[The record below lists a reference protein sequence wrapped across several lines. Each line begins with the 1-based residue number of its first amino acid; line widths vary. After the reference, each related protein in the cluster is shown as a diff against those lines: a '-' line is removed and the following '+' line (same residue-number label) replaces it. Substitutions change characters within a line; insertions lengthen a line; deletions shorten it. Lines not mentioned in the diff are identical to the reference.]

1 MSKFPPEARVA
12 ELKTPECRLS
22 YGASLFKARSVNPGG
37 EEKYGCTLIFQ
48 KSDMAVL
55 VDAVRSVAAKAWPAN
70 GADRLKNG
78 LIKSPILMG
87 DGKEA
92 RSRESGEIHPG
103 LGADKVFIRPGANL
117 DRPPVVRSTAG
128 GPNIPATAAEV
139 YSGCYGFAVLSVY
152 PWRHPQSG
160 DGVSFGIMYFQK
172 TRDGDPLGGG
182 GPADPN
188 KWYVPDAD
196 GAANGEA
203 NPFA

>member
-1 MSKFPPEARVA
+1 MSKFPPEARIA

-22 YGASLFKARSVNPGG
+22 FANSLFKPRASTAGG
-37 EEKYGCTLIFQ
+37 EEKYGCTLIFP
-48 KSDMAVL
+48 KSAMDVF
-55 VDAVRSVAAKAWPAN
+55 VKAVREVASKAWPAN
-70 GADRLKNG
+70 GVDRLANG

-92 RSRESGEIHPG
+92 RNKVTGEIAQG
-103 LGADKVFIRPGANL
+103 LGADKFFIRPGANL

-139 YSGCYGFAVLSVY
+139 YSGCFGFAVLSVY
-152 PWRHPQSG
+152 PWRHAQSG

-188 KWYVPDAD
+188 KWYVPDAE